1 MQSVLDSLFQQI
13 VAQGFSI
20 TLLSVGNWYFYREIE
35 KNKKALEE
43 SKRQIVRYLE
53 EDRTE
58 LVQLVDE
65 LKEIVKQNTAIL
77 SRIERK
83 I

>member
-1 MQSVLDSLFQQI
+1 MQSVFDSLLQQI

-20 TLLSVGNWYFYREIE
+20 TLLSIGNWYFYREIE

-43 SKRQIVRYLE
+43 SKRQIVHYLE

-58 LVQLVDE
+58 LIQLVDE

-83 I
+83 M